1 MPRSC
6 YIQLS
11 AAIDGSLSLPLSPLL
26 DEENRGRHIR
36 SAANSNNSWLA
47 RSHEGRLSKP
57 LQGNLWP
64 PQEGRKKREKERKKK
79 KRRRR
84 RKNRV
89 LSPLIARSTGMP
101 SVPPW
106 EQEVNDPR
114 QIAGNATP
122 CLRFPFFFPSTDS
135 FPRPRDTANGAW
147 MSWMSCLAAETPDVL
162 NATSNIDTR
171 RSLGQDAWPLLSF
184 PSCLL
189 SFGHIRI
196 RGCGGGRSRVMWLG
210 TLGEEFSRWWSLE
223 MWIDVM

>member
-11 AAIDGSLSLPLSPLL
+11 AAIDGSLSLSLSSPLL

-64 PQEGRKKREKERKKK
+64 LRKRGEKREREKGKK

-84 RKNRV
+84 REKK
-89 LSPLIARSTGMP
+89 IACSRLWSRARPECRAFLLESRKWTTLAKLP
-101 SVPPW
+101 ATRHRASV
-106 EQEVNDPR
+106 
-114 QIAGNATP
+114 
-122 CLRFPFFFPSTDS
+122 FPFFFPSTDS
-135 FPRPRDTANGAW
+135 FPRPRGTANGAW
-147 MSWMSCLAAETPDVL
+147 MSWMSCLPAETPDVL

-189 SFGHIRI
+189 AFVR
-196 RGCGGGRSRVMWLG
+196 
-210 TLGEEFSRWWSLE
+210 TY
-223 MWIDVM
+223 

>member
-11 AAIDGSLSLPLSPLL
+11 AIDGSHSLLPSPSLLSSMRRIVAGIYDPLPTPTTVGS
-26 DEENRGRHIR
+26 RGVTKV
-36 SAANSNNSWLA
+36 AF
-47 RSHEGRLSKP
+47 
-57 LQGNLWP
+57 QNLFR
-64 PQEGRKKREKERKKK
+64 EISGLRKRGEKKKRE
-79 KRRRR
+79 RRRER
-84 RKNRV
+84 RRKEEEKKNRV

-135 FPRPRDTANGAW
+135 FPRPRGTVNGAW

-162 NATSNIDTR
+162 NDTSNIDTR

-184 PSCLL
+184 PTCLL

-196 RGCGGGRSRVMWLG
+196 RACGGGRSRVMWLE
-210 TLGEEFSRWWSLE
+210 TLGEEF
-223 MWIDVM
+223 

>member
-11 AAIDGSLSLPLSPLL
+11 AAIDGSLSLSLSSPLL

-36 SAANSNNSWLA
+36 SAANSNNRWLA

-64 PQEGRKKREKERKKK
+64 LRKRGEKREREREREREEEKKKK
-79 KRRRR
+79 KRK
-84 RKNRV
+84 KNRV

-122 CLRFPFFFPSTDS
+122 CLRFSVFLSFHRFFPSAKGHGKW
-135 FPRPRDTANGAW
+135 RMNV
-147 MSWMSCLAAETPDVL
+147 LDVL
-162 NATSNIDTR
+162 SAGRDAR
-171 RSLGQDAWPLLSF
+171 RSKRYVKYWHATEPWTGRVTFAFVSKLLT
-184 PSCLL
+184 CLL
-189 SFGHIRI
+189 AFVR
-196 RGCGGGRSRVMWLG
+196 
-210 TLGEEFSRWWSLE
+210 TY
-223 MWIDVM
+223 